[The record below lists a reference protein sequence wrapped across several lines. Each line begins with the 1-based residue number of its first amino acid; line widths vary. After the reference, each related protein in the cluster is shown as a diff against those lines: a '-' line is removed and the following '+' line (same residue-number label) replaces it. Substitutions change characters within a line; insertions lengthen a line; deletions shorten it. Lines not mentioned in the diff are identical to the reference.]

1 LAKKS
6 RRRKQQVG
14 IFPKISEDIM
24 TFKLKHLLP
33 ALLLLAGMTVQAQT
47 IKIGA
52 PLALTGGL
60 ADEGKKQQVAYDMWL
75 KKVNATGGISVGGKK
90 MKVELLTYDYQSDE
104 KRAQQLAEKLITQD
118 KVDFL
123 TSPFGS
129 GHTKVVAGVAERYG
143 VPVMAPVAS
152 SESVFN
158 QGYKFMFGT
167 LAPNGGLVDAMV
179 RTFPKQLPNV
189 KKIAIL
195 GREDVFPRSM
205 AATMKEAAEKAGLQV
220 VHNELYPVGALDHS
234 ASLSKIKASG
244 ANWIYITGYSK
255 DLILARKQMADLG
268 VTAPII
274 TMITGPAYQEFIDAL
289 GPLSENITSTTWW
302 HHVTQYKS
310 NDIWGSTKA
319 FYEEFY
325 AREKHDP
332 DYVHASSAAA
342 LVALQMAIEKAG
354 TLDKAKV
361 RDALASLD
369 VQTFF
374 GPIKFGPNGMNSGRD
389 LPIIQVQNK
398 KVVVLFPEAVKQANL
413 KPVLPAQ

>member
-1 LAKKS
+1 
-6 RRRKQQVG
+6 
-14 IFPKISEDIM
+14 M
-24 TFKLKHLLP
+24 KLKYLLP
-33 ALLLLAGMTVQAQT
+33 AVLFAAAAVAQAQST

-60 ADEGKKQQVAYDMWL
+60 ADEGKKQQVAYDMWA
-75 KKVNATGGISVGGKK
+75 KRVNSAGGINVGGKK
-90 MKVELLTYDYQSDE
+90 MKVELVTYDYQSDE
-104 KRAQQLAEKLITQD
+104 KRAQQMAEKLITQD
-118 KVDFL
+118 KVQFL

-143 VPVMAPVAS
+143 VPVVAAAAS

-158 QGYKFMFGT
+158 QGYKFLFGT
-167 LAPNGGLVDAMV
+167 LAPNGGLVDAMLK
-179 RTFPKQLPNV
+179 TFTAQMPTV

-205 AATMKEAAEKAGLQV
+205 ATTMKEAAEKSGMQV

-234 ASLSKIKASG
+234 ASLSRIKASG
-244 ANWIYITGYSK
+244 ADWIYVTGYTK

-268 VTAPII
+268 VTAPVI

-289 GPLSENITSTTWW
+289 GPLAENVTSTTWW
-302 HHVTQYKS
+302 HHSTQYKS
-310 NDIWGSTKA
+310 SDVFGSTKA
-319 FYEEFY
+319 FYDEFV

-342 LVALQMAIEKAG
+342 LIALQTAIEKAG
-354 TLDKAKV
+354 SLDRAKV
-361 RDALASLD
+361 RDALATLD
-369 VQTFF
+369 VMTFY
-374 GPIKFGPNGMNSGRD
+374 GPIKFGPNGMNTGRD

-398 KVVVLFPEAVKQANL
+398 RVAVLFPEAVKQAAL
-413 KPVLPAQ
+413 QSVR